1 MFQELSSIEP
11 LFWKM
16 SARPPGA
23 GHAHQQEFL
32 NCPICHMGSG
42 RETRASGRNSIKSE
56 TTATG
61 SSFIPS
67 YEAIRA
73 AKFQKPLAFDRH
85 ITERHEK
92 IFQSVNSSDYICYLC
107 PCDCIAY
114 GASRCT
120 ARFSTDTH
128 GNLCFLDHL
137 ETSHAGDP
145 DSLAWWQH
153 LCPPSTTADYKDPE
167 VRKVAESFYRPQGPQ
182 GSQG

>member
-11 LFWKM
+11 LFCKM
-16 SARPPGA
+16 SAHPPGA

-42 RETRASGRNSIKSE
+42 RETRASGRNSINSE

-61 SSFIPS
+61 SSSIPS

-107 PCDCIAY
+107 PCDCIAH

-128 GNLCFLDHL
+128 GKLCFLDHL
-137 ETSHAGDP
+137 KTSHAGDP